1 MVYYNEGGISQGI
14 IMARAFIR
22 GRSFN
27 QYLKVGYN
35 VVRRFQKGDAPDN
48 DNDLFEWLCSAK
60 TRKAAKKKTA
70 KHEGET
76 EIMVFKKQEPVKD
89 N

>member
-1 MVYYNEGGISQGI
+1 
-14 IMARAFIR
+14 MARAFIR

-35 VVRRFQKGDAPDN
+35 VVRRFQKGDEPDN
-48 DNDLFEWLCSAK
+48 DNDLFEWLCSAR
-60 TRKAAKKKTA
+60 TPEAA